1 MSATLAYILKLI
13 VLIPLVAG
21 MAWGSIWLWRR
32 AQQGIGGAGRRE
44 RLITLLDATP
54 LGATAKLAVVEF
66 EGKRLLIAVSRTGVQ
81 LINEAGAPGQA
92 PAPDQFQTHVGRFG
106 D

>member
-1 MSATLAYILKLI
+1 MSATLGYIIKL
-13 VLIPLVAG
+13 LILVPLVG
-21 MAWGSIWLWRR
+21 GLAWGSLWLWRR

-44 RLITLLDATP
+44 RLVTLLDATP

-66 EGKRLLIAVSRTGVQ
+66 EGRRLLLSVSRTGVQ
-81 LINEAGAPGQA
+81 LVADGGAPVA
-92 PAPDQFQTHVGRFG
+92 PLPVTVSRFG